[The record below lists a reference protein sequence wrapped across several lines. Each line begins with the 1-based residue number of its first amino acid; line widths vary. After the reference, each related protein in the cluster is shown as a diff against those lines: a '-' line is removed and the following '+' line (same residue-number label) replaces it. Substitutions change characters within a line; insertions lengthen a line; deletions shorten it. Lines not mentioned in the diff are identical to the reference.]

1 MGKDSGLSA
10 KLTASAAIARQLGSE
25 GFNPVIMVNKYQGG
39 RYAYEICA
47 SYKIAGSKLKR
58 FDLE

>member
-1 MGKDSGLSA
+1 MRFTAMEKDSGLSA
-10 KLTASAAIARQLGSE
+10 KLTASAAIAHQH
-25 GFNPVIMVNKYQGG
+25 QGG
-39 RYAYEICA
+39 RGYAYEICA